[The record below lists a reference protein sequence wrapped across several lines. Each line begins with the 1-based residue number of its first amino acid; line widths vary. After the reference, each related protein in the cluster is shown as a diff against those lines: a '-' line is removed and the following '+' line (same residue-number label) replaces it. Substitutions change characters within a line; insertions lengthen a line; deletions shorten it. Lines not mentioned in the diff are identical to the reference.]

1 MWIGFGAPHDA
12 FDWVIALCWLTFL
25 IVWMVSALFVKRTVE
40 RSLGWP
46 RLLTMAIVI
55 ALAGGA
61 RWFPWLRQ
69 ALWARTAS
77 IGAAAALLTIAG
89 LAVAVWARATL
100 GGNWSGS
107 VTFKED
113 HELIVR
119 GPYALVRHPIY
130 SGLFLMGLGAAVDS
144 TRLAAFVVLGLTTIF
159 FVIKAR
165 YEERLMLRHFADGY
179 VQYRQRVKGFIPG
192 VW

>member
-1 MWIGFGAPHDA
+1 MIAYGMPRDV
-12 FDWVIALCWLTFL
+12 FDWVIALCWVAF
-25 IVWMVSALFVKRTVE
+25 IVVWLVSAMFVKRTVE
-40 RSLGWP
+40 RSLGWA
-46 RLLTMAIVI
+46 RLLSLLIV
-55 ALAGGA
+55 LAVLGEA
-61 RWFPWLRQ
+61 RRLPWLRQ
-69 ALWARTAS
+69 ALWQRTAA
-77 IGAAAALLTIAG
+77 IGAVAALLTMAG